1 MWNLPRP
8 RIEPCVPCIGRQI
21 LNHCTT
27 RDIQKSTFFSLVQE
41 LSCSEACQIFLNQDS
56 WICISCIARLILY
69 HWVTREAQA
78 FFFLFLISKHFCLF
92 LIFLATL
99 YSTWN
104 LSSPTRGWTHNP
116 CIGSAESYH
125 WTTGEVPHLFLLE
138 CSHSLKQSGWVFI
151 SIFPVGFEKSKCGWR
166 NRCLKSWHY
175 FLYVKVYFF
184 HIIYTFFF

>member
-1 MWNLPRP
+1 M
-8 RIEPCVPCIGRQI
+8 
-21 LNHCTT
+21 
-27 RDIQKSTFFSLVQE
+27 SLVA
-41 LSCSEACQIFLNQDS
+41 LRHVKSS
-56 WICISCIARLILY
+56 WIKTLESVSPALPGWFFTTELPGKPKL
-69 HWVTREAQA
+69 

-92 LIFLATL
+92 FNFLATL

-116 CIGSAESYH
+116 CVGSAESYH

-151 SIFPVGFEKSKCGWR
+151 SIFAVGFGKSKCEWR

-184 HIIYTFFF
+184 HIIYTFFFSKLLIWL

>member
-1 MWNLPRP
+1 MSNLPKSRL
-8 RIEPCVPCIGRQI
+8 
-21 LNHCTT
+21 LNLYLLHCQA
-27 RDIQKSTFFSLVQE
+27 DSLPLSYQGSPSFF
-41 LSCSEACQIFLNQDS
+41 
-56 WICISCIARLILY
+56 
-69 HWVTREAQA
+69 

-92 LIFLATL
+92 LNFLATL

-116 CIGSAESYH
+116 CVGSAESYH

-151 SIFPVGFEKSKCGWR
+151 SIFAVGFGKSKCEWR

-184 HIIYTFFF
+184 HIIYTFFFSKLLIWL